1 MLHPQYGILTG
12 INEQHLETFGSIEN
26 TVKAKFELIDALPED
41 GFAVINGEN
50 DLIKKNYQKY
60 KKNFVIYGLGDFSF
74 AAKNIKISEEG
85 TVFNLTLDNK
95 LYACKTK
102 LIGRSQIENIVAAAT
117 MAFKLRIKP
126 AKIVEAIG
134 NLSPIPH
141 RLELRKRGN
150 MLIIDDAYN
159 SNVTGFQEALKLL
172 ENFTDRQ
179 KVIVTPGIVELGTKT
194 LEIHRGLG
202 SLAEKVCNEV
212 ILVGKS
218 ERTKGLAAG
227 INNQKK
233 IRWISSINDLQVTLR
248 ELNLKNPVVILEND
262 LPDNY

>member
-1 MLHPQYGILTG
+1 
-12 INEQHLETFGSIEN
+12 
-26 TVKAKFELIDALPED
+26 
-41 GFAVINGEN
+41 
-50 DLIKKNYQKY
+50 
-60 KKNFVIYGLGDFSF
+60 
-74 AAKNIKISEEG
+74 
-85 TVFNLTLDNK
+85 
-95 LYACKTK
+95 
-102 LIGRSQIENIVAAAT
+102 